1 MHKHN
6 NNGKADPLKQLL
18 SEAMY
23 VSDNKL
29 CQECHSRGPHTWA
42 SWNIG
47 VFLCIRCA
55 GIHRKLGVHLSKVKS
70 CTLDRWQAYQVD
82 SLITKGNKQAWLYYE
97 HSLPKV
103 HVRPNDT
110 SALEVFIRNKY
121 ERKLYNPRDGSV
133 APPGEQPTE
142 PSESLTEINKSSPEP
157 EKERKLMEK
166 RLKKVEKV
174 SKDATNSLPLPST
187 LYRPRSQPS
196 SPLHPE
202 SAGAGD
208 DWLLLDIGSGMTS
221 SRSESDFAFLDDV
234 EKLFLNKSSS
244 KFGPAPPSQGASGQ
258 KIDFLEPLVQ
268 HASGS
273 QMDTNQI
280 MSLYQVQA
288 QNGGVGGRM
297 GPTSAPRYAPPQPQY
312 LHAKTAAYLQQQQKL
327 VSEAEEIQKT
337 IAAMKG
343 TSAGRLQ
350 PSAAANGTEGND
362 PWEQPLVNGAP
373 GLSGQTF
380 SKDLWL

>member
-6 NNGKADPLKQLL
+6 NGQANPLKQLL

-55 GIHRKLGVHLSKVKS
+55 GIHRKLGVHISKVKS
-70 CTLDRWQAYQVD
+70 CTLDQWQAYQVD
-82 SLITKGNKQAWLYYE
+82 SIITKGNKQAWLYYE
-97 HSLPKV
+97 HNLPKG

-133 APPGEQPTE
+133 ALPGEQLSDSTSAP
-142 PSESLTEINKSSPEP
+142 EIKKSSPET
-157 EKERKLMEK
+157 EKEQILIER
-166 RLKKVEKV
+166 RVKKADKI
-174 SKDATNSLPLPST
+174 SKNVTNSLPLPSV
-187 LYRPRSQPS
+187 LLRPRSQPS
-196 SPLHPE
+196 SPLKPE
-202 SAGAGD
+202 SAQSGVD
-208 DWLLLDIGSGMTS
+208 SLLLDIGSGMTS
-221 SRSESDFAFLDDV
+221 SRSESDFAFLDNV

-244 KFGPAPPSQGASGQ
+244 KFASPPKHAPPSEGD
-258 KIDFLEPLVQ
+258 IDFLEPLVQ
-268 HASGS
+268 SASRP

-280 MSLYQVQA
+280 MSLYQVPA
-288 QNGGVGGRM
+288 QTGGGRM
-297 GPTSAPRYAPPQPQY
+297 GPTYAPRYPPQQPQY
-312 LHAKTAAYLQQQQKL
+312 FRTQAAVYQQQKL
-327 VSEAEEIQKT
+327 VSEAAEIQKT

-343 TSAGRLQ
+343 GAVGVLQ

-362 PWEQPLVNGAP
+362 PWEQPLMNGATAK
-373 GLSGQTF
+373 SGQTL
-380 SKDLWL
+380 SQDLWL